1 MGMYVTGLVLVA
13 MIAVQLE
20 GVRGLEDWDLSE
32 LRSLR
37 ASLKMNDVD
46 CYTGSGENYRGTV
59 GVTETNEPCL
69 AWNSN
74 DIVSFRA
81 ISTKTMPAGKYNVG
95 NHNFCRNP
103 IPGTVSRPW
112 CYVASRNDWAFCPVS
127 KCTASAS
134 GTTGGSASGTT
145 GGDQSQK
152 ATVTCP
158 AITAPSNAVTGCAK
172 NKVFPVGHK
181 CWVLCPTGQKI
192 MTTECQSTGKWS
204 VDPTKM
210 TCSADAASQ
219 TGGGGSTGGGGGGG
233 IGPLDKVCPAL
244 NVPTGGFSN
253 CKGPQRIGATCGVG
267 CLGAVTTGVEYIKT
281 TCMSDMKWTKPT
293 EFTATKTKLGCAGT
307 PVIPPNALHV
317 PGGTSGG
324 GTTGGGDTSTACYK
338 TSDKGKSYRGTQA
351 KTAKDSSGNQY
362 DCLKWDAPELKYYF
376 YNTVNYPNDKDG
388 IGKHNY
394 CRNPAPEPEPW
405 CYYMYQNKVQFMSC
419 GVPKCP

>member
-1 MGMYVTGLVLVA
+1 MGLYVTSLVLVVF
-13 MIAVQLE
+13 IAVQLE
-20 GVRGLEDWDLSE
+20 GIRGLDFKSI
-32 LRSLR
+32 R
-37 ASLKMNDVD
+37 ASMKLNDVD

-69 AWNSN
+69 AWNSI
-74 DIVSFRA
+74 DIVNFRA
-81 ISTKTMPAGKYNVG
+81 ISTKSVAAGKYNVG

-134 GTTGGSASGTT
+134 GITGGG
-145 GGDQSQK
+145 QSQRVSP
-152 ATVTCP
+152 AVTCP
-158 AITAPSNAVTGCAK
+158 AITAPPTAVTGCAK
-172 NKVFPVGHK
+172 SKVFPVGHK

-204 VDPTKM
+204 VDLSKI
-210 TCSADAASQ
+210 TCSANAASQ
-219 TGGGGSTGGGGGGG
+219 TGGGSTGGSGSTGG

-267 CLGAVTTGVEYIKT
+267 CLGAVTIGVEYIKT

-293 EFTATKTKLGCAGT
+293 EFTATKTKLGCAGA

-317 PGGTSGG
+317 PGGTTGG
-324 GTTGGGDTSTACYK
+324 STGGGQGGTSTACYK
-338 TSDKGKSYRGTQA
+338 VSDKGKSYRGTQA
-351 KTAKDSSGNQY
+351 KTAKDASGNQY
-362 DCLKWDAPELKYYF
+362 DCLKWDSPELKYYF
-376 YNTVNYPNDKDG
+376 YNIANFPNNKDG

-394 CRNPAPEPEPW
+394 CRNPAPELEPW
-405 CYYMYQNKVQFMSC
+405 CYYKYQNKVQFMAC

>member
-1 MGMYVTGLVLVA
+1 MGLYVTGLVLVA
-13 MIAVQLE
+13 FVAVQLE
-20 GVRGLEDWDLSE
+20 GIHGVEDWN
-32 LRSLR
+32 LRQLASIR
-37 ASLKMNDVD
+37 ASLKLSDVD

-74 DIVSFRA
+74 DVVNFRA
-81 ISTKTMPAGKYNVG
+81 KSTKTVPGGQYNVG

-103 IPGTVSRPW
+103 IPGIVTRPW
-112 CYVASRNDWAFCPVS
+112 CYVASKNDWAFCPVS

-134 GTTGGSASGTT
+134 GTTGGA
-145 GGDQSQK
+145 QR

-158 AITAPSNAVTGCAK
+158 AITPPTTAVTGCAK
-172 NKVFPVGHK
+172 GKSFPVGHK

-192 MTTECQSTGKWS
+192 MTTECQATGKWS
-204 VDPTKM
+204 VEPSKM
-210 TCSADAASQ
+210 TCSASAASQ
-219 TGGGGSTGGGGGGG
+219 TGGSGTGGGSTSGG

-281 TCMSDMKWTKPT
+281 TCMSDQKWTKPT
-293 EFTATKTKLGCAGT
+293 EFTATNTKLGCAGS

-317 PGGTSGG
+317 PAGTGGG
-324 GTTGGGDTSTACYK
+324 GTGGSSSTTCYK
-338 TSDKGKSYRGTQA
+338 VADKGKSYRGNQA
-351 KTAKDSSGNQY
+351 KTAKDASGVQY

-376 YNTVNYPNDKDG
+376 YNIANFPNDKDG
-388 IGKHNY
+388 IGKHNF

-405 CYYMYQNKVQFMSC
+405 CYYMYQNKVQFKSC